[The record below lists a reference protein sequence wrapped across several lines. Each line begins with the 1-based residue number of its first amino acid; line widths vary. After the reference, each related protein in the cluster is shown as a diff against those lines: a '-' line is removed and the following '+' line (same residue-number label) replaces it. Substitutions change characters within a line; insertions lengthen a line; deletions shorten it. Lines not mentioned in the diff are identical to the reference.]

1 MQHIHSIDHWLAQ
14 EIRRRQIAEA
24 AEHRR
29 GQPATDGHGHPIR
42 HADGHGHPIRHAV
55 GHALI
60 RMGTALDGEHPPLR
74 PARPR

>member
-24 AEHRR
+24 ADHRR
-29 GQPATDGHGHPIR
+29 AQEARDR
-42 HADGHGHPIRHAV
+42 HGHPIRHAV

-60 RMGTALDGEHPPLR
+60 RMGTALDGEHPPLQ